1 MNIIRFFL
9 SSIILVSL
17 LGACSAS
24 KNVAYFQDA
33 SSQNSVQLQR
43 PEAIKL
49 RPKDKISVI
58 VNCKDP
64 QLTALFNLPYVSQR
78 IGTTSGTLLATTND
92 KVSGYTIDENGEI
105 DFPVIGKVKVEG
117 LTRSQVAEKI
127 RHEIEAQNQAKDPVV
142 TVDYMN
148 LSISIMGE
156 VTRPGRYYIEKDE
169 VTILE
174 ALSMA
179 GDLNIQGKRRN
190 VMLLRKENGEEKSYS
205 VDLCS
210 ISQTV
215 SSPAYYIQPDDV
227 IYVEPTR
234 MRKRQSTVN
243 GNNLV
248 STSFWISVSSLVA
261 TVTSI
266 VLSNKK

>member
-1 MNIIRFFL
+1 MSLRFFL
-9 SSIILVSL
+9 RVIALSSILS
-17 LGACSAS
+17 ACTAS
-24 KNVAYFQDA
+24 RNVPYFQDA
-33 SSQNSVQLQR
+33 TQSSVKLQQ
-43 PEAIKL
+43 PEAIKF

-64 QLTALFNLPYVSQR
+64 QLTALFNLPYISQR
-78 IGTTSGTLLATTND
+78 IGTTSGTLLASTND
-92 KVSGYTIDENGEI
+92 KVAGYTIDENGEI

-127 RHEIEAQNQAKDPVV
+127 RNEIESQNQAKDPVV

-156 VTRPGRYYIEKDE
+156 VARPGRYYIEKDE
-169 VTILE
+169 VTIVE

-190 VMLLRKENGEEKSYS
+190 VLLLRNVDGEEKAYN

-261 TVTSI
+261 TIVNI
-266 VLSNKK
+266 VLNNK